1 MSSENVQSYETQKH
15 QIISSEPSYQV
26 SADQKQDTNT
36 PSEQKPIFQRKQILF
51 VEKCYYW
58 EKKKSSMWTEPCA
71 MCWVDICV
79 CLQIFKKAKQ
89 MKKKKIEVCK
99 VLDSKHEGHKKNP
112 SLCKR

>member
-36 PSEQKPIFQRKQILF
+36 SSEQKPIFQRKQILF

-58 EKKKSSMWTEPCA
+58 EKKKKFYVDWAVCNVLGRYLCLSS
-71 MCWVDICV
+71 D
-79 CLQIFKKAKQ
+79 F
-89 MKKKKIEVCK
+89 
-99 VLDSKHEGHKKNP
+99 
-112 SLCKR
+112 

>member
-1 MSSENVQSYETQKH
+1 
-15 QIISSEPSYQV
+15 
-26 SADQKQDTNT
+26 
-36 PSEQKPIFQRKQILF
+36 
-51 VEKCYYW
+51 
-58 EKKKSSMWTEPCA
+58 

-89 MKKKKIEVCK
+89 MKKKKKIEVCK